1 MPQLFPSKLTFI
13 TSRGSHSATHLVVGH
28 LVHNYPSLST
38 RTLVDM
44 AYPDVYHAD
53 DNRYE
58 TMPYNRSG
66 STGLK
71 LPAITLGLWH
81 NFGDDRPLETQRE
94 ILRTAFDHGVTH
106 FDLANNYGPP
116 QGSAEANFGRI
127 MAKDFA
133 PYRDEMI
140 ISSKAGWYMQD
151 GPYGFGGSRKY
162 LVASCDAS
170 LKRMGLDYVDIFYH
184 HRPDPDT
191 PIEETVAALDFLV
204 RSGRALYVGVSSYS
218 PELTRRAQKIARELG
233 TPLTIHQ
240 PSYSMFNRWIEDEL
254 LATCADEGMGVI
266 AFSALAQGLLTD
278 RYLDGVPESSRLGA
292 HKMNSGFLNDDTL
305 TAIRE
310 LNAIA
315 SRRGQSLAQMA
326 ISWVLRRDEVTS
338 ALIGASSVEQ
348 LKNSLGALEAAP
360 FSDEE
365 LAEIDKWAVDRGINQ
380 WQGATESV

>member
-1 MPQLFPSKLTFI
+1 MNLTFYLHW
-13 TSRGSHSATHLVVGH
+13 GSHLDKIPAKNQEIVGKRA
-28 LVHNYPSLST
+28 VSGRSLGHMT
-38 RTLVDM
+38 
-44 AYPDVYHAD
+44 YPDIYRAD
-53 DNRYE
+53 DNRYN
-58 TMPYNRSG
+58 TMPYHRSG
-66 STGLK
+66 NTGLK

-81 NFGDDRPLETQRE
+81 NFGDDRPLNTQRE
-94 ILRTAFDHGVTH
+94 ILRAAFDRGVTH

-116 QGSAEANFGRI
+116 QGSAEENFGRI
-127 MAKDFA
+127 VAKDFA

-170 LKRMGLDYVDIFYH
+170 LRRMDLDYVDIFYH

-218 PELTRRAQKIARELG
+218 PELTRRAQAIARELG

-254 LATCADEGMGVI
+254 LGTCSNEGMGII

-292 HKMNSGFLNDDTL
+292 HKMSSDFLGEETL
-305 TAIRE
+305 TAIRA
-310 LNAIA
+310 LNEIA
-315 SRRGQSLAQMA
+315 LRRGQSLAQMA
-326 ISWVLRRDEVTS
+326 ISWVLRRPEITS
-338 ALIGASSVEQ
+338 ALIGASSVKQ
-348 LKNSLGALEAAP
+348 LEDNLGALEAAP

-380 WQGATESV
+380 WKGATESV

>member
-1 MPQLFPSKLTFI
+1 
-13 TSRGSHSATHLVVGH
+13 
-28 LVHNYPSLST
+28 
-38 RTLVDM
+38 M
-44 AYPDVYHAD
+44 ASYPDVYSAD
-53 DNRYE
+53 NNRYQK
-58 TMPYNRSG
+58 MPYNRSG
-66 STGLK
+66 NTGLK

-81 NFGDDRPLETQRE
+81 NFGSDRPLDTQRE
-94 ILRTAFDHGVTH
+94 ILRAAFDNGVTH
-106 FDLANNYGPP
+106 FDLANNYGPQP
-116 QGSAEANFGRI
+116 GSAEENFGRI

-218 PELTRRAQKIARELG
+218 PDLTRRAQKIARELG

-254 LATCADEGMGVI
+254 LETCADEGMGVI

-278 RYLDGVPESSRLGA
+278 RYLDGIPESSRLGA
-292 HKMNSGFLNDDTL
+292 HKMDSDFLNDDTL
-305 TAIRE
+305 TAIRA
-310 LNAIA
+310 LNDIA

-326 ISWVLRRDEVTS
+326 ISWVLRRPEVTS
-338 ALIGASSVEQ
+338 ALIGASSVKQ
-348 LKNSLGALEAAP
+348 LKNSLGALDAAP

-380 WQGATESV
+380 WQGATDSVK

>member
-1 MPQLFPSKLTFI
+1 
-13 TSRGSHSATHLVVGH
+13 
-28 LVHNYPSLST
+28 
-38 RTLVDM
+38 M
-44 AYPDVYHAD
+44 AYPDVYRAD
-53 DNRYE
+53 ENRYE

-254 LATCADEGMGVI
+254 LETCADEGMGVI

-292 HKMNSGFLNDDTL
+292 HKMSSGFLNDDTL

>member
-1 MPQLFPSKLTFI
+1 MSIYAPAAERYDSMEY
-13 TSRGSHSATHLVVGH
+13 RRVG
-28 LVHNYPSLST
+28 NS
-38 RTLVDM
+38 
-44 AYPDVYHAD
+44 
-53 DNRYE
+53 
-58 TMPYNRSG
+58 
-66 STGLK
+66 GLK
-71 LPAITLGLWH
+71 LPAISLGLWQ
-81 NFGDDRPLETQRE
+81 NFGDDRPLATQRE
-94 ILRTAFDHGVTH
+94 ILRAAYDRGITH
-106 FDLANNYGPP
+106 FDLANNYGPEP
-116 QGSAEANFGRI
+116 GAAEDNFGRI
-127 MAKDFA
+127 FARDFR
-133 PYRDEMI
+133 PFRDEMI
-140 ISSKAGWYMQD
+140 ISSKAGWVMND
-151 GPYGFGGSRKY
+151 SPYGFGGSRKY
-162 LVASCDAS
+162 LVSSLDAS

-315 SRRGQSLAQMA
+315 LRRGQSLAQMA

-348 LKNSLGALEAAP
+348 LKNSLGALDAAP

-365 LAEIDKWAVDRGINQ
+365 LAEIDKSAVDRGINQ